1 MPTVSKKFRDQNPHK
16 HLLNDKQC
24 AFITNGVC
32 ISSASDKDTFA
43 VTPCCYFDV
52 TTLENG
58 SRERH
63 NNYALNNYL
72 EDVNADPDFTYPKLA
87 KGPCSKCRVHEKTY
101 GYVNIDASKVGETV
115 FSSLRGR
122 AHQRVPERHAPGKI
136 VHLDVMFSN
145 FCNFQCVYCDAY
157 SSSEWNKTAKQLK
170 QIEFPD
176 RSNNF
181 VQDRISEYHT
191 HDNEYHIMEQILLS
205 DLSELRMLYIKGG
218 EPFMIRIFDEF
229 LARLADRCDLS
240 KVTLYINTNNSLFP
254 KDSIIQSFTRMKNVH
269 LRISGESTGALAEY
283 VRYGTK
289 WNEYTNNARK
299 WVQLAK
305 EDNGIQLEVQSAV
318 SVFTVNKWHE
328 WHEWMQDVGLDPA
341 TNWPD
346 QVTGEQAFR
355 NLLDKKQAETI
366 YDRFAQV
373 PHAQWSDFYSK
384 QLNPALFPETQDP
397 IYRKHFQKLTTAVE
411 KIRGNTLKTVNPEMF
426 SFLF

>member
-1 MPTVSKKFRDQNPHK
+1 MNKFQK
-16 HLLNDKQC
+16 FKDKEC
-24 AFITNGVC
+24 SFITNGVC
-32 ISSASDKDTFA
+32 ISATSPSSASDTSTFA

-52 TTLENG
+52 TKFSPG
-58 SRERH
+58 SPERLRH
-63 NNYALNNYL
+63 RNFALNDYL
-72 EDVNADPDFTYPKLA
+72 EDVNADPNFTYPKLA
-87 KGPCSKCRVHEKTY
+87 TGPCTKCHKHEQAS
-101 GYVNIDASKVGETV
+101 GYINTEASRLLGETV
-115 FSSLRGR
+115 YSSLRGR
-122 AHQRVPERHAPGKI
+122 GYQRVPERHTPGKI

-145 FCNFQCVYCDAY
+145 FCNFQCVYCNAY

-176 RSNNF
+176 KSEWF
-181 VQDRISEYHT
+181 SQDSVSEYHT

-229 LARLADRCDLS
+229 LTRLADRCDLS

-254 KDSIIQSFTRMKNVH
+254 KDRVIQSFTRMKNVY

-289 WNEYTNNARK
+289 WDEYTNNARR

-305 EDNGIQLEVQSAV
+305 EDNGIRLEVQSAV
-318 SVFTVNKWHE
+318 SVFTVNKWYE
-328 WHEWMQDVGLDPA
+328 WYEWMQDVGLDPRE
-341 TNWPD
+341 NWPD

-355 NLLDKKQAETI
+355 NLLNKKQAEI
-366 YDRFAQV
+366 IHNRFAQV
-373 PHAQWSDFYSK
+373 PQAHWNDFYSK
-384 QLNPALFPETQDP
+384 QLNPELFPEEAP
-397 IYRKHFQKLTTAVE
+397 SKHRRHFQKLTTAME